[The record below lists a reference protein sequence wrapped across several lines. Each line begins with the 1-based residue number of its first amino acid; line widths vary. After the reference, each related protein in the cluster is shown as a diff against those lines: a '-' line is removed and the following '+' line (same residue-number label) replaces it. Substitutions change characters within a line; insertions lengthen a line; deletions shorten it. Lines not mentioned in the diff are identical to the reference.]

1 MERKKFM
8 KSIGAGAAYAITFGC
23 LGGCLREEL
32 DPLSELNPAAEIPQD
47 SIAETV
53 PESSTPIETAPETPA
68 EPTPETPAEPTPEAP
83 AEPAPETPAEPAPE
97 PTPTPVPEP
106 STPPSNALFSI
117 DLQSSEASNLASNG
131 GYIIKNN
138 IVVAKNLNG
147 QYVAATVVCSHD
159 YLKKMVFKNNEY
171 FCTQHAARFDQT
183 GKGLNSKASK
193 GLKIYPTTL
202 SGNILSILP

>member
-8 KSIGAGAAYAITFGC
+8 KSIGAGAAFAITFGC

-32 DPLSELNPAAEIPQD
+32 DPLSELDQGAEIPQD
-47 SIAETV
+47 AIAETV
-53 PESSTPIETAPETPA
+53 PESTTPIATTPETTTETPT
-68 EPTPETPAEPTPEAP
+68 ESTPETPTETPV
-83 AEPAPETPAEPAPE
+83 EPAPET
-97 PTPTPVPEP
+97 TPTPAPEP

-117 DLQSSEASNLASNG
+117 DLQSSEASNLTSNG

-159 YLKKMVFKNNEY
+159 YLKKMVFRNNEY
-171 FCTQHAARFDQT
+171 YCTQHAARFDQT
-183 GKGLNSKASK
+183 GKGLNSKAGK

-202 SGNILSILP
+202 SGNTLSILP